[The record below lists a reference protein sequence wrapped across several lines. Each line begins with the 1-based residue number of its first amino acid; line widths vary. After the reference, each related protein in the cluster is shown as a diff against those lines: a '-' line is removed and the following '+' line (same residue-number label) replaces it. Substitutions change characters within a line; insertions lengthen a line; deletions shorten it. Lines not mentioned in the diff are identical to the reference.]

1 MPAWRAPWR
10 PWSITNRLNL
20 GELRHLAQRGEVV
33 ARPRPSMPGNRTA
46 TFPIGTSPPR
56 FCSMLLSFILADARF
71 FRIVEPTLD
80 ESVDLRGHFGFT

>member
-1 MPAWRAPWR
+1 MNPRSGSASLASMSWLTWR
-10 PWSITNRLNL
+10 S
-20 GELRHLAQRGEVV
+20 VV
-33 ARPRPSMPGNRTA
+33 KWCRARADMARPRPSMPGNRTA
-46 TFPIGTSPPR
+46 TLPIGTSPPR